1 MPRIDGNGQPSSGGD
16 DPGGERDHPSA
27 HEASALGPLVAGPC
41 GWDLLLAP
49 QEEPARRSQ
58 MNTTTTPTRT
68 ARAPHDWVLDGAPD
82 DRAVWPA

>member
-1 MPRIDGNGQPSSGGD
+1 VDRS
-16 DPGGERDHPSA
+16 
-27 HEASALGPLVAGPC
+27 C

-49 QEEPARRSQ
+49 QEEPTRRFQ

-68 ARAPHDWVLDGAPD
+68 VRAPHNWVLDGAPD